1 MTDFQLKEQENK
13 RTTTLE
19 LSDSLYNFTSNK
31 LNRSGFENSSK
42 LADVFPNTLDETYL
56 IENKNIVMIYICI
69 QFCKNI
75 IN

>member
-19 LSDSLYNFTSNK
+19 LSDSLYDFTSNK

-42 LADVFPNTLDETYL
+42 LADIFPNTLDETYL
-56 IENKNIVMIYICI
+56 IENENIVIYFVKI
-69 QFCKNI
+69 
-75 IN
+75 